1 MRLKKLIIAWGTR
14 EKDVRQMKK
23 CFENELAIKREKGKA
38 EKSEKQEP
46 KVVDNWG
53 TTERK
58 GKRLK

>member
-46 KVVDNWG
+46 KVVDN
-53 TTERK
+53 
-58 GKRLK
+58 